1 MSRRGPFAGSA
12 RRQRPVVVAV
22 VAVWVV
28 KMAGNAIIYMVAV
41 RHRLVAAAGAVYM
54 ARLMT
59 TAAMIGGAAVAVLA

>member
-54 ARLMT
+54 A
-59 TAAMIGGAAVAVLA
+59 AS